1 MINCPVETEGSGL
14 SQSCQTS
21 HDSLVVVIIKV
32 GAQGYPFPPEQLF
45 LRLWRVSDRSALSSA
60 KELIRALAVLFVAA
74 VTFSA

>member
-1 MINCPVETEGSGL
+1 M
-14 SQSCQTS
+14 
-21 HDSLVVVIIKV
+21 VVIIKV